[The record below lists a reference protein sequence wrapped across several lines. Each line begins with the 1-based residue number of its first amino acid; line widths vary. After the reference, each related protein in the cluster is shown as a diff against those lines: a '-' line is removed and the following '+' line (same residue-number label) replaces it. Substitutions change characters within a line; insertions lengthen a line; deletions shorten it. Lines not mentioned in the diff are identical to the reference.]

1 MTFKI
6 KIPKFQN
13 QSFTTKVSPNIK
25 KETESDTITWKI
37 FKSDV
42 RTSFFIGCKL
52 LKYSNN
58 FYNWHLLIL
67 LQKWAQT
74 NKVK

>member
-25 KETESDTITWKI
+25 KETESDTIT
-37 FKSDV
+37 
-42 RTSFFIGCKL
+42 
-52 LKYSNN
+52 
-58 FYNWHLLIL
+58 
-67 LQKWAQT
+67 
-74 NKVK
+74 